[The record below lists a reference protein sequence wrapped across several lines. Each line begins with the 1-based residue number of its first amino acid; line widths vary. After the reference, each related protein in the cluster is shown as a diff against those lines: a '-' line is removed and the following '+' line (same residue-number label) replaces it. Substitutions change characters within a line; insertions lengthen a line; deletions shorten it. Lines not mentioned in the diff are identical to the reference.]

1 MSIYSSTDQ
10 YRFYVYFWIRSKT
23 SVTGLAGTPY
33 YVGKGSSKRAYRK
46 GGPRNKKYV
55 VLIETNLSEVGAF
68 ALERRYIRWYGRKD
82 LGTGILHNQTDG
94 GDGITGVV
102 RSKEW
107 RESHS
112 AKVSVSM
119 TGRVVSAETRLKIS
133 EAQKGKP
140 RKNHSDETK
149 AKMSLAQQNRAPD
162 SDETRQKK
170 SMASMRNI
178 PSTKGKK
185 MSEEQK
191 AKLRKPKKPR
201 TPEHIAKLG
210 AAVKLAAQ
218 RKRDLINQLP

>member
-112 AKVSVSM
+112 VKVSVSM

>member
-1 MSIYSSTDQ
+1 
-10 YRFYVYFWIRSKT
+10 
-23 SVTGLAGTPY
+23 
-33 YVGKGSSKRAYRK
+33 
-46 GGPRNKKYV
+46 
-55 VLIETNLSEVGAF
+55 
-68 ALERRYIRWYGRKD
+68 
-82 LGTGILHNQTDG
+82 
-94 GDGITGVV
+94 
-102 RSKEW
+102 
-107 RESHS
+107 
-112 AKVSVSM
+112 
-119 TGRVVSAETRLKIS
+119 VSAETRLKIS

-218 RKRDLINQLP
+218 RKRYLINQLP